1 MAGKKRLRMRGVKQ
15 APKRLEEEILDRS
28 RRIANNPGLLRP
40 LCAGN
45 CRKCVFDKE
54 FKNIDTIAKYK
65 DDAET
70 LMKLASKGSDDL
82 AKAYAGTIS
91 LSAAGKIPLLAT
103 ATIAGEK
110 VAFAVRGSV
119 GNDKL
124 IGCQYYD
131 DPKLRLLY
139 YNSFIKRN
147 KLHLYSFEDGLVCS
161 DRPNMPEDYLY
172 EAFWET
178 PYEFKDDELACGH
191 SGALALDIKIK
202 SLDEHIRIC
211 EDCVK
216 DVSTI
221 QYLII
226 RLCAVD
232 PLDDIEVNVVHT
244 YHSANESDNEKI
256 EGDLFRRYL
265 RGEISDRT
273 LLQTVKRDKLGTL
286 RKGEIATFII
296 SAKNYGSDVGAF
308 IEAVVGPD
316 SEKSTLRSFLT
327 ATPVSVIIKSGKTSE
342 VLTHLWEDHWKN
354 IISVHTSP
362 KIAETYTER
371 PKNAPS
377 AVLEEAYNVHISA
390 DVVANLP
397 EFKKPKPVTRL
408 SDTLAKAAKVGG
420 KELVLK
426 AVESETL
433 KDHKT
438 RSLAAAFLLACD
450 GSMKLPFN
458 LSTEERSFTDFLI
471 PFVKNVIDASGDKYR
486 DAMNTLL
493 TASSSGES
501 V

>member
-1 MAGKKRLRMRGVKQ
+1 
-15 APKRLEEEILDRS
+15 
-28 RRIANNPGLLRP
+28 
-40 LCAGN
+40 
-45 CRKCVFDKE
+45 
-54 FKNIDTIAKYK
+54 
-65 DDAET
+65 
-70 LMKLASKGSDDL
+70 
-82 AKAYAGTIS
+82 
-91 LSAAGKIPLLAT
+91 
-103 ATIAGEK
+103 
-110 VAFAVRGSV
+110 
-119 GNDKL
+119 
-124 IGCQYYD
+124 
-131 DPKLRLLY
+131 
-139 YNSFIKRN
+139 
-147 KLHLYSFEDGLVCS
+147 
-161 DRPNMPEDYLY
+161 
-172 EAFWET
+172 
-178 PYEFKDDELACGH
+178 
-191 SGALALDIKIK
+191 
-202 SLDEHIRIC
+202 
-211 EDCVK
+211 
-216 DVSTI
+216 
-221 QYLII
+221 
-226 RLCAVD
+226 VD

-256 EGDLFRRYL
+256 EGDLFKRYL

-296 SAKNYGSDVGAF
+296 GAKNYGSDVDAF
-308 IEAVVGPD
+308 IDAVIGPD

-342 VLTHLWEDHWKN
+342 ILTHLWEDHWKS

-420 KELVLK
+420 KDLVLK

-450 GSMKLPFN
+450 GAVKLPFN
-458 LSTEERSFTDFLI
+458 LSAEERSFTDFLI

>member
-54 FKNIDTIAKYK
+54 FKNIDTVARYK

-70 LMKLASKGSDDL
+70 LLKLASKGSDDL

-178 PYEFKDDELACGH
+178 PYEFKDDGLVCGH

-211 EDCVK
+211 EDCAK

-221 QYLII
+221 QYL
-226 RLCAVD
+226 
-232 PLDDIEVNVVHT
+232 
-244 YHSANESDNEKI
+244 SSD
-256 EGDLFRRYL
+256 Y
-265 RGEISDRT
+265 
-273 LLQTVKRDKLGTL
+273 
-286 RKGEIATFII
+286 A
-296 SAKNYGSDVGAF
+296 
-308 IEAVVGPD
+308 
-316 SEKSTLRSFLT
+316 
-327 ATPVSVIIKSGKTSE
+327 
-342 VLTHLWEDHWKN
+342 LW
-354 IISVHTSP
+354 I
-362 KIAETYTER
+362 
-371 PKNAPS
+371 
-377 AVLEEAYNVHISA
+377 L
-390 DVVANLP
+390 
-397 EFKKPKPVTRL
+397 
-408 SDTLAKAAKVGG
+408 
-420 KELVLK
+420 
-426 AVESETL
+426 
-433 KDHKT
+433 
-438 RSLAAAFLLACD
+438 
-450 GSMKLPFN
+450 
-458 LSTEERSFTDFLI
+458 
-471 PFVKNVIDASGDKYR
+471 
-486 DAMNTLL
+486 
-493 TASSSGES
+493 
-501 V
+501 